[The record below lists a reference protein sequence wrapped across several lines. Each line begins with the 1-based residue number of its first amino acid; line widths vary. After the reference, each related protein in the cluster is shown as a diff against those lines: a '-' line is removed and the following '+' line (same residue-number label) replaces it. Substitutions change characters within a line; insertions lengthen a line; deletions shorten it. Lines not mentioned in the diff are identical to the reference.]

1 MSKNQILDSLGRIDD
16 EVIQNVNEARVARK
30 PKLQVRRWAAFAA
43 CFALIISMALT
54 AEATNGTVSN
64 LLAPLFGGA
73 QTEIV
78 DKIGVPIGAS
88 TTVNGYTLTADA
100 IIGDRYNV
108 AIVYTLSREDGEP
121 IPDDTY
127 FQEWETNIPG
137 SSSGGGSLCPVR
149 DDEDPNVI
157 HFVESWNRHAPLIGR
172 IVNVSLSN
180 LAIYNKDED
189 IMLSEGTWELT
200 FTLRYDDSSEK
211 LPVKNLNATDKGGCY
226 YKVEKILLSPVGLH
240 LDMILYDPVFGQAPL
255 MDFEVSLLLKDGTIL
270 PLEGGGGGGM
280 REGDKTMKV
289 SYSSMFD
296 VPVPREDIQAIIICD
311 TTYALENAK

>member
-1 MSKNQILDSLGRIDD
+1 MSKDQIIDSLGRIDD
-16 EVIQNVNEARVARK
+16 EIISKVNQARTIRK
-30 PKLQVRRWAAFAA
+30 PKPQIRRWAAMAA

-100 IIGDRYNV
+100 IIGDQYNV
-108 AIVYTLSREDGEP
+108 AIVYTLSRDDGEP

-127 FQEWETNIPG
+127 FHEWKTNILG
-137 SSSGGGSLCPVR
+137 AASGGGSLCPVR

-157 HFVESWNRHAPLIGR
+157 HFVESWHRHAPLIGR
-172 IVNVSLSN
+172 IVNVCFSD

-211 LPVKNLNATDKGGCY
+211 LPVKNLYATDEGDCY
-226 YKVEKILLSPVGLH
+226 YKVENILLSPVGLH
-240 LDMILYDPVFGQAPL
+240 LDLILYDPVFGQAPL

-270 PLEGGGGGGM
+270 TLEGGGGGGM
-280 REGDKTMKV
+280 REGDKTMEI

-296 VPVPREDIQAIIICD
+296 IPVPREDIQAIIICD
-311 TTYALENAK
+311 TTYELNNT

>member
-1 MSKNQILDSLGRIDD
+1 MRKDQILDSLGRIDD
-16 EVIQNVNEARVARK
+16 QVIQKVNEARNARK
-30 PKLQVRRWAAFAA
+30 PKLQFRRWAAFAA
-43 CFALIISMALT
+43 CFVLILSMALT

-88 TTVNGYTLTADA
+88 TTVDGYTLTADA

-108 AIVYTLSREDGEP
+108 AIVYTLSRDDGEP

-127 FQEWETNIPG
+127 FKEWQTNILGGASG
-137 SSSGGGSLCPVR
+137 SGSLCPVR
-149 DDEDPNVI
+149 DDENPNVI
-157 HFVESWNRHAPLIGR
+157 HFIESWHRQAPLIGR
-172 IVNVSLSN
+172 IVKVSLSN
-180 LAIYNKDED
+180 LAIYNEKED
-189 IMLSEGTWELT
+189 IILSEGKWELT

-211 LPVKNLNATDKGGCY
+211 LSVKDLYATDEGGFK
-226 YKVEKILLSPVGLH
+226 YKVEEILLSPVGLH

-255 MDFEVSLLLKDGTIL
+255 MDFEVSLLLKDGTLL

-280 REGDKTMKV
+280 TEGDTTMEI
-289 SYSSMFD
+289 SYSSMFEI
-296 VPVPREDIQAIIICD
+296 PVPREDIQAIIICD
-311 TTYALENAK
+311 TTYELDNT

>member
-16 EVIQNVNEARVARK
+16 EVIQKVNEARNARK
-30 PKLQVRRWAAFAA
+30 PKLQFRRWAAFAA
-43 CFALIISMALT
+43 CFVLILSMALT

-78 DKIGVPIGAS
+78 DNIGVPIGAS
-88 TTVNGYTLTADA
+88 TTVDGYTLTADA

-108 AIVYTLSREDGEP
+108 AIVYTLSRDDGEP

-127 FQEWETNIPG
+127 FKEWQTNILG
-137 SSSGGGSLCPVR
+137 GASGGGSLCPVR
-149 DDEDPNVI
+149 DDENPNVI
-157 HFVESWNRHAPLIGR
+157 HFIESWHRQAPLIGR
-172 IVNVSLSN
+172 IVKVSLSN
-180 LAIYNKDED
+180 LAIYNEKED
-189 IMLSEGTWELT
+189 IILSEGKWELT

-211 LPVKNLNATDKGGCY
+211 LSVKDLYATDEVGCK
-226 YKVEKILLSPVGLH
+226 YKVEEILLSPVGLH

-255 MDFEVSLLLKDGTIL
+255 MDFEVSLLLKDGTLL

-280 REGDKTMKV
+280 TEGDKTMEI
-289 SYSSMFD
+289 SYSSMFEI
-296 VPVPREDIQAIIICD
+296 PVPREDIQAIIICD
-311 TTYALENAK
+311 TKYELGNT

>member
-1 MSKNQILDSLGRIDD
+1 MSKDRILDSLGRIDD
-16 EVIQNVNEARVARK
+16 EVIQKVNQARTTQK
-30 PKLQVRRWAAFAA
+30 PKPQVRRWAVLAA
-43 CFALIISMALT
+43 CFALMISMALT

-108 AIVYTLSREDGEP
+108 AIVYTLSRDDGEP
-121 IPDDTY
+121 IPDDAY
-127 FQEWETNIPG
+127 FKEWQTDILG
-137 SSSGGGSLCPVR
+137 AASGGGLLCPVR
-149 DDEDPNVI
+149 DDEDPNII
-157 HFVESWNRHAPLIGR
+157 HFVESWNRHAPIIGR
-172 IVNVSLSN
+172 IVNVSFSDLS
-180 LAIYNKDED
+180 IYNKDED

-211 LPVKNLNATDKGGCY
+211 LPVKNLYATDKGGCY

-240 LDMILYDPVFGQAPL
+240 LNLILYDPVFGQAPL
-255 MDFEVSLLLKDGTIL
+255 MDFEVSLLLQDGRIL

-296 VPVPREDIQAIIICD
+296 VPVPRDDIQAIIICD
-311 TTYALENAK
+311 TTYELENAK

>member
-16 EVIQNVNEARVARK
+16 EVIQKVNEARNARK
-30 PKLQVRRWAAFAA
+30 PKLQFRRWAAFAA
-43 CFALIISMALT
+43 CFVLILSMALT

-88 TTVNGYTLTADA
+88 TTVDGYTLTADA

-108 AIVYTLSREDGEP
+108 AIVYTLSRDDGEP

-127 FQEWETNIPG
+127 FKEWQTNILG
-137 SSSGGGSLCPVR
+137 GASGGGSLCPVR
-149 DDEDPNVI
+149 DDENPNVI
-157 HFVESWNRHAPLIGR
+157 HFIESWHRQAPLIGR
-172 IVNVSLSN
+172 IVKVSLSN
-180 LAIYNKDED
+180 LAIYNEKED
-189 IMLSEGTWELT
+189 IILSEGKWELT

-211 LPVKNLNATDKGGCY
+211 LSVKDLYATDEGGCK
-226 YKVEKILLSPVGLH
+226 YKVEEILLSPVGLH

-255 MDFEVSLLLKDGTIL
+255 MDFEVSLLLKDGTLL

-280 REGDKTMKV
+280 TEGDETMEI

-296 VPVPREDIQAIIICD
+296 IPVPREDIQAIIICD
-311 TTYALENAK
+311 TTYELNNT